1 MALKST
7 PLSLLWL
14 MFCAM
19 INASDPTFHLFCGFK
34 YPPSCFCVCWKIK
47 MQIRSMKQVNF
58 VNSSI
63 HYSELKYPP
72 SCFSVYLENKNAY
85 MKQETSEIVVKSI
98 HHGGLLF
105 NCIIINLKSSENK
118 ERWRLSTISIG
129 WFKSSRL
136 YTSRKIY
143 NGIAKLSLVQYVSM
157 CVSHSCLC
165 NQSRANL

>member
-1 MALKST
+1 MAFNST

-14 MFCAM
+14 LFCAM
-19 INASDPTFHLFCGFK
+19 INVSDPTFHLFCGFK
-34 YPPSCFCVCWKIK
+34 YPPSCFCVCWKMK

-63 HYSELKYPP
+63 HYSGLKYPP

-85 MKQETSEIVVKSI
+85 LKQETSEIVVKSI

-118 ERWRLSTISIG
+118 ERWRLSTISKVIITFG
-129 WFKSSRL
+129 SDPPPCVFYVQFVVKFILLFFSYFWSTEKR
-136 YTSRKIY
+136 
-143 NGIAKLSLVQYVSM
+143 AK
-157 CVSHSCLC
+157 
-165 NQSRANL
+165 

>member
-1 MALKST
+1 MKSVLVRQWRYGSIIFNFIKMNRVAFNST

-34 YPPSCFCVCWKIK
+34 YPPSCFCVCWKMK

-63 HYSELKYPP
+63 HYSGLKYPP

-85 MKQETSEIVVKSI
+85 LKQETSEIVVKSI
-98 HHGGLLF
+98 HHGGFLF
-105 NCIIINLKSSENK
+105 NFIIINLKSSENK
-118 ERWRLSTISIG
+118 ERWWLSTVSNVCLISNKMFIK
-129 WFKSSRL
+129 WAHF
-136 YTSRKIY
+136 
-143 NGIAKLSLVQYVSM
+143 VF
-157 CVSHSCLC
+157 
-165 NQSRANL
+165 

>member
-1 MALKST
+1 MNRVAFNST

-47 MQIRSMKQVNF
+47 MQIISMKQVNF

-63 HYSELKYPP
+63 HHGGLKYPP
-72 SCFSVYLENKNAY
+72 WWIGLSTILICVYFENKNAY
-85 MKQETSEIVVKSI
+85 LKQETSEIVVKSI

-118 ERWRLSTISIG
+118 ERWRLSTDSFVYAKILRPVFWTIRRFIG
-129 WFKSSRL
+129 FT
-136 YTSRKIY
+136 Y
-143 NGIAKLSLVQYVSM
+143 LV
-157 CVSHSCLC
+157 CRILHIL
-165 NQSRANL
+165 L